1 LPMAIKRLLMTFAFI
16 IVSIVFSSGVS
27 FALTTTDGASGSTF
41 VWSQVSPTAG
51 TKSKVLEIVSS
62 PLKGTPTYRATGACA
77 LRKGVL
83 SFNRVGK
90 CRVSVSVKMKSTGK
104 VLRSSKVFMV
114 QAKTPT
120 VVPSIS
126 GMPNPIGCVPVA
138 KHPLSGTP
146 YPDSMPGIYDFQTAW
161 TCDWGTIDARPLL
174 EYFKSQGW
182 TTTTATD
189 GVIKTSMQNGSKRMN
204 YLNDS
209 SGMPEGLTLL
219 ILTIK

>member
-1 LPMAIKRLLMTFAFI
+1 MAIKRLLMTFTFI
-16 IVSIVFSSGVS
+16 IVSLVFSSGVS

-51 TKSKVLEIVSS
+51 TKLKVLEVVSS
-62 PLKGTPTYRATGACA
+62 PLKGTPTYRASGVCS

-90 CRVSVSVKMKSTGK
+90 CRVSVSVKMKNTGK

-114 QAKTPT
+114 QAKTSP

-126 GMPNPIGCVPVA
+126 GMPNPIGCTQAASDPVTGRNFPNSA
-138 KHPLSGTP
+138 
-146 YPDSMPGIYDFQTAW
+146 PGFYEFQTGW
-161 TCDWGTIDARPLL
+161 NCDLATMDARPLL

-182 TTTTATD
+182 IQKSTT
-189 GVIKTSMQNGSKRMN
+189 
-204 YLNDS
+204 
-209 SGMPEGLTLL
+209 SGMGAAIMTKGSSYLYYDPSIDRMPAGQVLL
-219 ILTIK
+219 ILTIY